1 MTKVDPNNTSSSRP
15 RRGMWTA
22 IGLILGAG
30 LGVLLQNMIAWAA
43 GGLLIGAILDLFN
56 HKK

>member
-1 MTKVDPNNTSSSRP
+1 MNKSDPKPESGSRP

-30 LGVLLQNMIAWAA
+30 LGVLLQNIIAGAA
-43 GGLLIGAILDLFN
+43 GGLLIGAILDLYN

>member
-1 MTKVDPNNTSSSRP
+1 
-15 RRGMWTA
+15 MWTA

-30 LGVLLQNMIAWAA
+30 LGVLLQNIIAGAA
-43 GGLLIGAILDLFN
+43 GGLLIGAILDLYN